1 MELWNSVWN
10 ELCANVGRT
19 TTKMDAHFVP
29 QFFKFF
35 AGSEHSQ
42 GPLGGPHACSTSRFS
57 LSSFLRHGYNENI
70 WRSKRCNV
78 EHITHSADKIFCAKE
93 IAAVYIQT
101 FSKFLV
107 FCPLNDNSV
116 ITLRR
121 IFEPEL

>member
-57 LSSFLRHGYNENI
+57 LSSFLRHGYNENV

-78 EHITHSADKIFCAKE
+78 EHQYQFCR
-93 IAAVYIQT
+93 QN
-101 FSKFLV
+101 L
-107 FCPLNDNSV
+107 
-116 ITLRR
+116 LRKR
-121 IFEPEL
+121 NRSSLHTNLFKVLGILSFER